1 LKINENTKGK
11 GEVWDDN
18 REDENKDK
26 KNFDNDY
33 DLSLNSALIG
43 EGSFSHVWKQ
53 KIV

>member
-1 LKINENTKGK
+1 MINYKRKTNLSTKKIEKNENTKGK

-33 DLSLNSALIG
+33 DLSFNSA
-43 EGSFSHVWKQ
+43 
-53 KIV
+53 